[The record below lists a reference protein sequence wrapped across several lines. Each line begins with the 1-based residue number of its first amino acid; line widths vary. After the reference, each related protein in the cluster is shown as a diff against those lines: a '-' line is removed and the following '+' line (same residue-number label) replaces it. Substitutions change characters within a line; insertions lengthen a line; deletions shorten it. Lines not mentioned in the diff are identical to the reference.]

1 MYQPKHFE
9 ESRVEVLHD
18 LIRAHPLA
26 TLVTL
31 SSNGLVANHIPLQ
44 FVSGSSSL
52 GTLQGH
58 VARANPLWKDFDEN
72 LEVLAIFQGADTYIS
87 PSWYATKHET
97 GKVVPTWNYTVAHA
111 HGTLRIIDDANWL
124 RAQIE
129 SLTTQNEAAFPQPW
143 AVTDAPRDYID
154 KMISAIAGIEITIT
168 RLSGKWKVSQ
178 NQPSA
183 NQTSVIEAL
192 RRKGGD
198 GNKTMADLIEA
209 NARNSRQPD

>member
-72 LEVLAIFQGADTYIS
+72 LEVLTIFQGADTYIS

-97 GKVVPTWNYTVAHA
+97 GKVVPTWNHTVVHA

-143 AVTDAPRDYID
+143 AVTAARLHRHDDFGNCRHRDHDYPTLREMESEPEPAVSESD
-154 KMISAIAGIEITIT
+154 ERDRSAAQ
-168 RLSGKWKVSQ
+168 K
-178 NQPSA
+178 
-183 NQTSVIEAL
+183 
-192 RRKGGD
+192 RRRWQQDD
-198 GNKTMADLIEA
+198 G
-209 NARNSRQPD
+209 